1 MTPPNLNLWLIP
13 ILPLAGA
20 AVNGFFGKKS
30 SRQAVTIV
38 GLFFSGAAF
47 AWALGVALRFSSLEL
62 PYQEYLAHWIR
73 SGNFSVDSLVMLLV
87 VTGVGFLIHIYSVGY
102 MWDDPGYYRFFSY
115 LNLFMF
121 FMLTLVL
128 ANNYLLM
135 FIGW

>member
-1 MTPPNLNLWLIP
+1 MNPDLKLWLIP

-20 AVNGFFGKKS
+20 AVNGFFGRKS

-73 SGNFSVDSLVMLLV
+73 SGNRFV
-87 VTGVGFLIHIYSVGY
+87 GVGLASWAQNRSRSVA
-102 MWDDPGYYRFFSY
+102 YR
-115 LNLFMF
+115 
-121 FMLTLVL
+121 TR
-128 ANNYLLM
+128 
-135 FIGW
+135 I